1 MSTPS
6 FKRGDIVRWRAF
18 IADVEFYYGLVV
30 ACEDFAEI
38 GYMDYPYYS
47 YDDLTGLD
55 YTTFLTRK
63 ITLFSFYEQKIVVVN
78 QTAADVPVFPEL
90 VHVYKASE
98 IEKIT

>member
-18 IADVEFYYGLVV
+18 VSGVEFYYGLVIECD
-30 ACEDFAEI
+30 AFAEI
-38 GYMDYPYYS
+38 GYMDYPCYS
-47 YDDLTGLD
+47 YDALPGLD

-63 ITLFSFYEQKIVVVN
+63 ITLFSFYEQKIVIL
-78 QTAADVPVFPEL
+78 QQSATDLPVFPEL
-90 VHVYKASE
+90 VHVYEASE

>member
-1 MSTPS
+1 MTPPS

-18 IADVEFYYGLVV
+18 LSDVEYYYGLVV
-30 ACEDFAEI
+30 ACEEFSEI

-55 YTTFLTRK
+55 YATFMTRK
-63 ITLFSFYEQKIVVVN
+63 ITLFSFYEQKIVVVH
-78 QTAADVPVFPEL
+78 QSSTDVPVFPEL
-90 VHVYKASE
+90 VHVYEPSE